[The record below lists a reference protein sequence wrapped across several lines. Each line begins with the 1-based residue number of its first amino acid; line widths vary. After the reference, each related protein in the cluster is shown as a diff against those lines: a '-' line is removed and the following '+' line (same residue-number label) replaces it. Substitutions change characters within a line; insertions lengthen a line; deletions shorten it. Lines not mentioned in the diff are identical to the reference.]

1 MVLKKNSLSCHGNPS
16 NGSQNGKYL
25 TLETINYQLRYHG
38 TIAILNIHLTVNFV
52 CWADSMLSEKTDL
65 MRRNGLKR
73 RMTIW
78 LWSNWTR
85 IAARLHLT
93 TLEVEGAEA
102 FDEVHAGL
110 YGVASAS
117 GF

>member
-1 MVLKKNSLSCHGNPS
+1 MGQLFSIYITHGGNNLPITAMAYYINDLDIQRS
-16 NGSQNGKYL
+16 GRG
-25 TLETINYQLRYHG
+25 TLRG
-38 TIAILNIHLTVNFV
+38 NFV

>member
-1 MVLKKNSLSCHGNPS
+1 
-16 NGSQNGKYL
+16 
-25 TLETINYQLRYHG
+25 
-38 TIAILNIHLTVNFV
+38 
-52 CWADSMLSEKTDL
+52 
-65 MRRNGLKR
+65 
-73 RMTIW
+73 MTIW